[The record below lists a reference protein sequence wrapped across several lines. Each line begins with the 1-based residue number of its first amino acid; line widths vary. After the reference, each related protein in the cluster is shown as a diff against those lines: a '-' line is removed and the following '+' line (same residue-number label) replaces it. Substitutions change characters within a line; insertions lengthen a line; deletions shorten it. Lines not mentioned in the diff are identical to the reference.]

1 MCEACANNH
10 EASELLQMLISKI
23 HASNKDGGARL
34 RIDLAESEMD
44 RLCAWDA
51 ADEDVEDDDPPEDDG
66 SPEESEHLES
76 DCRVRFGE
84 GETTD
89 VAGLL
94 WRRGERVIVEIGET
108 EIVGTVRAHKLG
120 ADWPRYTIELS
131 EPPGATLEVDSCCVY
146 PAKDAA

>member
-1 MCEACANNH
+1 
-10 EASELLQMLISKI
+10 MLISKI

-44 RLCAWDA
+44 RLCAWQA
-51 ADEDVEDDDPPEDDG
+51 A
-66 SPEESEHLES
+66 
-76 DCRVRFGE
+76 GE

-120 ADWPRYTIELS
+120 ADWPRYVIGLEDLA
-131 EPPGATLEVDSCCVY
+131 GATLEVDSCCVY